1 MWRTLNSDI
10 VTQSNNLSAQ
20 LSTHD
25 AGIKSLLNNRGCVK
39 NVQRIYKTGI
49 RVISDGSYIIQIQPI
64 NLSKSIL
71 LVRNCIY
78 DLNPYASGN
87 SGNSGY
93 LISTLQDSSIRLTT
107 TVSVHDDLIS
117 IDIYDAQVVE
127 FY

>member
-1 MWRTLNSDI
+1 M
-10 VTQSNNLSAQ
+10 
-20 LSTHD
+20 
-25 AGIKSLLNNRGCVK
+25 
-39 NVQRIYKTGI
+39 QRIVKTDV
-49 RVISDGSYIIQIQPI
+49 RFTETGSYIIQIRPI

-78 DLNPYASGN
+78 DLNPYTSGN

-117 IDIYDAQVVE
+117 IGIYEAQVVE

>member
-10 VTQSNNLSAQ
+10 VTHCNNLSAQ

-39 NVQRIYKTGI
+39 NVQRIYRTDIG
-49 RVISDGSYIIQIQPI
+49 VISDGSYIIQIQPI

-78 DLNPYASGN
+78 DLNSYASGN
-87 SGNSGY
+87 GGY
-93 LISTLQDSSIRLTT
+93 QGYIISTLQDSSIRLTT
-107 TVSVHDDLIS
+107 TVSVHDVLIQ
-117 IDIYDAQVVE
+117 IGIYEAQVVE